1 MRCCDLTSGKMR
13 TRGQLQRLTRTADG
27 GGGFTAT
34 FTTYATVYLW
44 FKSMSGSERIYAERL
59 DAITR
64 NRAYTR
70 YRNDVIESDRLVVD
84 GKAYQ
89 IRAAINMELRNQ
101 WLELDLDGGVA
112 T

>member
-1 MRCCDLTSGKMR
+1 MKCCDLTSGKLR
-13 TRGQLQRLTRTADG
+13 TAGQLQRLTRTDDD
-27 GGGFTAT
+27 GGGFTST
-34 FTTYATVYLW
+34 FTTYATVSLH
-44 FKSMSGSERIYAERL
+44 FKSMSGSERIFAERL

-70 YRNDVIESDRLVVD
+70 YRDDVIESDRLIVN
-84 GKAYQ
+84 GRAYQ
-89 IRAAINMELRNQ
+89 IRAAINMEFKNQ